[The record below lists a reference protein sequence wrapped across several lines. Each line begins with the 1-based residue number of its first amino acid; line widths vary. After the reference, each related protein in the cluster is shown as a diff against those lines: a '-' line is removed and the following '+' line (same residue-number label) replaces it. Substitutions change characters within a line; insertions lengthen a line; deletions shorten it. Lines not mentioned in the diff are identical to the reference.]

1 MQKMIMLIDDD
12 EEELLILDQA
22 FQIAGLPYSCV
33 WAGTLDRARQ
43 LLKEVLPD
51 YIFIDYNMPKI
62 NGIECLEQVRREPG
76 VDKVP
81 IIMYSS
87 DFSET
92 VRLQA
97 LSKGAITCIQKTA
110 SLQMLTQY
118 LRKILGETKLL
129 HSLR

>member
-22 FQIAGLPYSCV
+22 LQLAGLPYSCV
-33 WAGTLDRARQ
+33 WASTLDRARQ
-43 LLKEVLPD
+43 LLQEVLPD

-62 NGIECLEQVRREPG
+62 NGIECLEQVRNEPG
-76 VDKVP
+76 IDKVP

-92 VRLQA
+92 TRLQA
-97 LSKGAITCIQKTA
+97 LSKGATGCLQKTA
-110 SLQMLTQY
+110 SLKTLTQH
-118 LRKILGETKLL
+118 LMKIVGEADLL
-129 HSLR
+129 PV